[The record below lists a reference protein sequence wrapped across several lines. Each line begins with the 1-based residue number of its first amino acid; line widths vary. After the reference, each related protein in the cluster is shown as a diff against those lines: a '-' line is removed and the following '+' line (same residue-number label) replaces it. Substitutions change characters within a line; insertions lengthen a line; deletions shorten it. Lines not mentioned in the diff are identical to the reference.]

1 MPQPSRPD
9 TPGQDA
15 SAVTPVTARAHAFV
29 DDLAAPQLSSGDH
42 HHLAR
47 VLRLEP
53 GSLVTVGDGAGRWRA
68 ARLTAGAA
76 VEAAGDIRADA
87 QPRPPITVA
96 FALVK
101 ADRPE
106 LTVQKLTEVGVDR
119 IVPFVAERSVVR
131 WDAAKVARQADRFA
145 EIARHAAMQC
155 RRTWL
160 PRVESVATFDAA
172 VALDGATM
180 ADRDGDPPT
189 LARPV
194 VLVGP
199 EGGWSARER
208 GAGVPRTRIGEN
220 VLRAE
225 TASISI
231 GVLLVALRSDLV
243 SVAGRSGAKGGQAA
257 REASW

>member
-1 MPQPSRPD
+1 MPESSRPD
-9 TPGQDA
+9 GRVPDA
-15 SAVTPVTARAHAFV
+15 AAVTPVTARAHAFV
-29 DDLAAPQLSSGDH
+29 ADLASPELSAGDH

-53 GSLVTVGDGAGRWRA
+53 GCLVTVGDGAGRWRA
-68 ARLTAGAA
+68 GRLTGGTT
-76 VEAAGDIRADA
+76 VEVAGDVRADA
-87 QPRPPITVA
+87 PPRPPITVA

-119 IVPFVAERSVVR
+119 IAPFVAERSVVR
-131 WDAAKVARQADRFA
+131 WDEAKAARRADRFG

-160 PRVESVATFDAA
+160 PRVDRVATFDEV
-172 VALDGATM
+172 VALPGATL
-180 ADRDGDPPT
+180 ADPDGDPPT

-194 VLVGP
+194 VMVGP
-199 EGGWSARER
+199 EGGWSPRER
-208 GAGVPRTRIGEN
+208 HVDVPRTRLAEH

-225 TASISI
+225 TASIAI
-231 GVLLVALRSDLV
+231 GVLLVSLRSELV
-243 SVAGRSGAKGGQAA
+243 TSAGCPPAKGGQI
-257 REASW
+257 RR

>member
-1 MPQPSRPD
+1 VPRPSRPRA
-9 TPGQDA
+9 TAPGA
-15 SAVTPVTARAHAFV
+15 AGVTPLTARAHAFV
-29 DDLAAPQLSSGDH
+29 ADLDVPLLSPDDH

-47 VLRLEP
+47 VLRLAP
-53 GSLVTVGDGAGRWRA
+53 GSDVTVGDGAGRWRA
-68 ARLTAGAA
+68 GRLTGGAA
-76 VEAAGDIRADA
+76 VEAAGDIHTDA
-87 QPRPPITVA
+87 PPQPPITVA

-101 ADRPE
+101 ADRPD

-131 WDAAKVARQADRFA
+131 WDATKAQRHAARFA

-160 PRVESVATFDAA
+160 PRVDAVSDFDT
-172 VALDGATM
+172 VSGLEGATL
-180 ADRDGDPPT
+180 ADPDGDPPS
-189 LARPV
+189 LERPV

-208 GAGVPRTRIGEN
+208 HRELPRTRIGGH

-225 TASISI
+225 TASIAA
-231 GVLLVALRSDLV
+231 GVLLTALRSNLV
-243 SVAGRSGAKGGQAA
+243 ADVS
-257 REASW
+257 